1 MFFHNFNASKNAMN
15 RKGEMMKGSR
25 RHKIYILFPSGCV
38 CVWESANSNSF
49 WQCASEA
56 ATGISQQKYNEI
68 YTTWQFMVFFPLF
81 IFFLAHFIIISHIH
95 YLEIGVKYCIAYFPI
110 VFSHHFWNIRSFAHI
125 IITKL
130 NYVPL
135 HIISFILSYY
145 YY

>member
-15 RKGEMMKGSR
+15 RKGEMMKRSR

-38 CVWESANSNSF
+38 CKWSANSNSF

-81 IFFLAHFIIISHIH
+81 IFFLAPFIIISHIQLFRNWSQILH
-95 YLEIGVKYCIAYFPI
+95 RIFPNCIFTPLLKYSFICTYYNNKTQLCSIAYHQFY
-110 VFSHHFWNIRSFAHI
+110 
-125 IITKL
+125 T
-130 NYVPL
+130 
-135 HIISFILSYY
+135 
-145 YY
+145 